1 MVLYSIKDCSRILP
15 SHTKVQI
22 LPKSVK
28 NLGRLAGKMTESLP
42 EVQPG
47 KNITVK
53 HHFPLED
60 ADSLKLI
67 IVSLP
72 DFVPDPKYGWKGM
85 VLG

>member
-1 MVLYSIKDCSRILP
+1 
-15 SHTKVQI
+15 
-22 LPKSVK
+22 
-28 NLGRLAGKMTESLP
+28 MTESLP

-72 DFVPDPKYGWKGM
+72 DFVPDPKYG
-85 VLG
+85 